1 MLSLEEGVDGDEVD
15 VGVRVLAFL
24 LRLGELS
31 FSSFWLPLSSAGPLD
46 AADKRLFFRGGF
58 RTELESSI
66 YWNTSHSLPSFS
78 CALLI

>member
-1 MLSLEEGVDGDEVD
+1 MLSLEEGNDGDEVD

-46 AADKRLFFRGGF
+46 ATDKRPFF
-58 RTELESSI
+58 
-66 YWNTSHSLPSFS
+66 
-78 CALLI
+78 